1 MKKNYILLL
10 IIYFILIIPAV
21 LLPQIQENY
30 KALYDRGEYS
40 QALSEVLK
48 DLNEIYSKRV
58 DDKRIPS
65 GYISLQNLNEDID
78 LVSLFRNR
86 KAEGFFI
93 EDNPELSELHLYAGR
108 ISVKVGKRRDALNHY
123 IQSLRFREIEYKRD
137 DVVYYEMAEV
147 FKSYNSPEF
156 FRAYTDALEQA
167 YTLNSDNYSYSYE
180 LGMALSSTSEIKK
193 ALYHLER
200 YVENTSAPPAETL
213 LKIASLYN
221 SSGKYIEAEKYY
233 NRYLMEVPD
242 NGEIHFAL
250 GYLAYAKTGNYI
262 LAESSFQA
270 ALQYID
276 ENDIYRRSKSYEY
289 SGDMAF
295 SNLKYDK
302 ALLMYESV
310 IDYQNRVLGSIDA
323 AGNELERI
331 KKEVNGLKQELIR
344 DKNFEKYEEY
354 EILLDSQG
362 EKESD
367 LEDLKNSFARLNPG
381 KVRWNIAEINE
392 KKDKNETAINYYREC
407 IKYDYQSNRARERIE
422 KLQLKI
428 KRGY

>member
-1 MKKNYILLL
+1 MKKNYIFLL
-10 IIYFILIIPAV
+10 IILFIITVPAV

-30 KALYDRGEYS
+30 KALYDRGEFS
-40 QALSEVLK
+40 QALTEVLK
-48 DLNEIYSKRV
+48 DLNEIYSGRV
-58 DDKRIPS
+58 DGKRIPS

-93 EDNPELSELHLYAGR
+93 EDNPEISELHLYAGR

-123 IQSLRFREIEYKRD
+123 IQCLRFREIEYKRD
-137 DVVYYEMAEV
+137 DAVFFEMAEV
-147 FKSYNSPEF
+147 FKSYNSAEF

-180 LGMALSSTSEIKK
+180 LGMALSSTSDIKK

-200 YVENTSAPPAETL
+200 YVENTSAAPAETL

-221 SSGKYIEAEKYY
+221 SSGRYIEAEKNY

-250 GYLAYAKTGNYI
+250 GYLAYSKTGNYI

-302 ALLMYESV
+302 ALLMYGSV
-310 IDYQNRVLGSIDA
+310 IDYQNRVLDSIDA
-323 AGNELERI
+323 ARNELERI
-331 KKEVNGLKQELIR
+331 KKEVNELKQELIR

-362 EKESD
+362 EKERD
-367 LEDLKNSFARLNPG
+367 LEDLENSFARLNPG

-392 KKDKNETAINYYREC
+392 KKDNNETAINYYREC

>member
-10 IIYFILIIPAV
+10 IYVILITPAV
-21 LLPQIQENY
+21 LFPQVQDNY
-30 KALYDRGEYS
+30 KTLYDRGEFS
-40 QALSEVLK
+40 QALAEVLK
-48 DLNEIYSKRV
+48 NLNEIYSKRV

-93 EDNPELSELHLYAGR
+93 ENNPELSGLHLYAAR
-108 ISVKVGKRRDALNHY
+108 INGKLGKRRDALNHY
-123 IQSLRFREIEYKRD
+123 IQSLRFREIEYRRD
-137 DVVYYEMAEV
+137 DAIFHEIAEI
-147 FKSYNSPEF
+147 FKSYDGPEF

-167 YTLNSDNYSYSYE
+167 YTLNSDNYIYSYE
-180 LGMALSSTSEIKK
+180 LGTALSSTREIKK

-200 YVENTSAPPAETL
+200 YVENTSGAPAEIL

-221 SSGKYIEAEKYY
+221 VSGKYIEAEKNY

-250 GYLAYAKTGNYI
+250 GYLAYSKTGNYI
-262 LAESSFQA
+262 LADSSFQA
-270 ALQYID
+270 ALQYIN

-289 SGDMAF
+289 SGDMAL

-302 ALLMYESV
+302 ALLMYLSV
-310 IDYQNRVLGSIDA
+310 IEYQNRVLDNIDKTR
-323 AGNELERI
+323 NELERI
-331 KKEVNGLKQELIR
+331 KNDVNLLKQELIR

-362 EKESD
+362 EKERD
-367 LEDLKNSFARLNPG
+367 LENLENSFARLNPG
-381 KVRWNIAEINE
+381 KVRWNIAVINE
-392 KKDKNETAINYYREC
+392 KKDNNETAINYFREC

>member
-1 MKKNYILLL
+1 MIKKYRLLL
-10 IIYFILIIPAV
+10 LFCVYIYPSALF
-21 LLPQIQENY
+21 PQVQNDF
-30 KALYDRGEYS
+30 KALYESGEFN
-40 QALSEVLK
+40 QALAAVEEN
-48 DLNEIYSKRV
+48 LNEIYSKRV
-58 DDKRIPS
+58 ADKRIPS
-65 GYISLQNLNEDID
+65 GYISLQSSGDDVD
-78 LVSLFRNR
+78 LVDLFRNR

-93 EDNPELSELHLYAGR
+93 ENNPELSGLHLYAAR
-108 ISVKVGKRRDALNHY
+108 INGKLGKRRDALNHY

-137 DVVYYEMAEV
+137 DAIFYEISEI
-147 FKSYNSPEF
+147 FKSYDSPEF

-167 YTLNSDNYSYSYE
+167 YTLNSDNYNYSLE
-180 LGMALSSTSEIKK
+180 LGTALSSTREIKK

-200 YVENTSAPPAETL
+200 YVENTSDAPADIL

-221 SSGKYIEAEKYY
+221 ASGNYIEAEKNY

-242 NGEIHFAL
+242 NGAIHFAL
-250 GYLAYAKTGNYI
+250 GYLAYSKTGNYI

-270 ALQYID
+270 ALQYTD

-310 IDYQNRVLGSIDA
+310 IEYQNKVLDSMDKTR
-323 AGNELERI
+323 NELGKI
-331 KKEVNGLKQELIR
+331 KNDVNLLKQELIR

-362 EKESD
+362 EKERD
-367 LEDLKNSFARLNPG
+367 LENLENSFARLNPG
-381 KVRWNIAEINE
+381 KVRWNIAVINE
-392 KKDKNETAINYYREC
+392 KKDKNNTAINYYREC